1 MAMTYSTGTQNPP
14 ALAACWVSRIGSN
27 ASITICFLRPL
38 LAYYSGMLT
47 PLVAIALSLW
57 AVWFPVSIQ
66 TQFHQPTQDIDAQGM
81 AWSATFPDGSCL
93 ISVHP
98 HDFTALTPELQSYVI
113 LHEVGHCLG
122 LGHFGD
128 CDSEPTIMAS
138 CVVIEPTERDR
149 IELIRLHGHR
159 TVVPMVGH

>member
-1 MAMTYSTGTQNPP
+1 M
-14 ALAACWVSRIGSN
+14 LA
-27 ASITICFLRPL
+27 
-38 LAYYSGMLT
+38 

-93 ISVHP
+93 VSVHP
-98 HDFTALTPELQSYVI
+98 TDFTALSESNQLAVM

-128 CDSEPTIMAS
+128 CGADQTVMAS
-138 CVVIEPTERDR
+138 CMLAEPTERDR
-149 IELIRLHGHR
+149 LELIRANGHR